1 MTDYLMA
8 LICPPLA
15 MALVGRPY
23 RAILATMLLGI
34 AVATW
39 TTGLGLVIATLTI
52 LWACRSV
59 GDSRAKRELDGFL
72 EIFREAEV
80 QHR

>member
-1 MTDYLMA
+1 MTYLIA

-15 MALVGRPY
+15 MALVGRPF

-39 TTGLGLVIATLTI
+39 TTGVGLLVAALTI
-52 LWACRSV
+52 LWACRTV

-72 EIFREAEV
+72 EVFNETQV